1 MRGNSDAPLMIADAM
16 LGKLARYL
24 RMLGIDIVYKSDYA
38 DDEIIEKA
46 LSENRWVLTR
56 DTLLIKRRDFARG
69 KIKFIFINDDSVQKQ
84 LQQIFQYFKLN
95 KHPNFSRCIVCNNDL
110 AKVDKKDVKDKV
122 PEYVFL
128 TQENFYKCNSC
139 NKIYWSGTHVEN
151 MQKYFSALNIPD
163 HGRSSG
169 SS

>member
-1 MRGNSDAPLMIADAM
+1 MIADAM

-24 RMLGIDIVYKSDYA
+24 RMLGIDIIYKSDYA
-38 DDEIIEKA
+38 DDEIIERA
-46 LSENRWVLTR
+46 VSENRWVLTR
-56 DTLLIKRRDFARG
+56 DTLLVKRRGFARG

-95 KHPNFSRCIVCNNDL
+95 KHPNFSRCIVCNSEL
-110 AKVDKKDVKDKV
+110 AKVDKKDVKHKV

-128 TQENFYKCNSC
+128 TQEHFYKCSIC

-151 MQKYFSALNIPD
+151 MQKYFSVLNIPY
-163 HGRSSG
+163 HGRSRRSG
-169 SS
+169 